1 MWGRINVGKK
11 DLWVPP
17 FTFYFLPGKTP
28 PPPAHGRHIRPVELR
43 HLSRVDWLLS
53 LLSPTTTRASLLVI
67 LFPPPRTVGYPSSAF
82 PNRESHLGSR
92 ARAAGAGGGPRSH
105 LPALDTLAL
114 VLEPPA
120 KKHVCVHWAPCAR
133 DSGQFTRRLKPL
145 TGRGTPHGPTTTLPH
160 ACLLSHWWVCGVHY
174 SDKRVELR
182 EGR

>member
-92 ARAAGAGGGPRSH
+92 ARAAGAGGGPQGRPTDRPPRYRMPVSS
-105 LPALDTLAL
+105 AIGGSAGSTIRTSAWNFEKAGSL
-114 VLEPPA
+114 VA
-120 KKHVCVHWAPCAR
+120 WA
-133 DSGQFTRRLKPL
+133 
-145 TGRGTPHGPTTTLPH
+145 
-160 ACLLSHWWVCGVHY
+160 
-174 SDKRVELR
+174 
-182 EGR
+182 